1 MYCLSTIKGSSLPFE
16 NNGQEY
22 ICNLTLLA
30 IYQIMKKYIV
40 IFVAA
45 VISISFVS
53 CNSFIEGGNTSDN
66 EVIQKK
72 KIKKI
77 GSYKSLTAVEFNQ
90 LIASKPGTIL
100 DVRELYEVKHGVI
113 KGAVI
118 APLYA
123 DNFQELISVLQK
135 DIPVYVYDGSG
146 SLSVI
151 AAKTLLSN
159 EFSEIYSLMGGI
171 TAWGM
176 EGFKTVNPK
185 VIKGK
190 F

>member
-1 MYCLSTIKGSSLPFE
+1 MKNYLLILATAVFSLS
-16 NNGQEY
+16 
-22 ICNLTLLA
+22 
-30 IYQIMKKYIV
+30 V
-40 IFVAA
+40 
-45 VISISFVS
+45 VS
-53 CNSFIEGGNTSDN
+53 CDTRNEENKTTENETNTRL
-66 EVIQKK
+66 
-72 KIKKI
+72 KIKRI
-77 GSYKSLTAVEFNQ
+77 GSYKSLNAIEFNQ
-90 LIASKPGTIL
+90 LMASKPGTIL
-100 DVRELYEVKHGVI
+100 DVRELYEVKHGI
-113 KGAVI
+113 IEGAII

-123 DNFQELISVLQK
+123 DNFQEILSALQK

>member
-1 MYCLSTIKGSSLPFE
+1 
-16 NNGQEY
+16 
-22 ICNLTLLA
+22 
-30 IYQIMKKYIV
+30 MKKYLFI
-40 IFVAA
+40 IAA
-45 VISISFVS
+45 AIISISFVS
-53 CNSFIEGGNTSDN
+53 CNNLGEDDKLTEN
-66 EVIQKK
+66 EATQKR

-77 GSYKSLTAVEFNQ
+77 GSYKSLSALEFNE
-90 LIASKPGTIL
+90 LMTSKPGTIL
-100 DVRELYEVKHGVI
+100 DVRELYEVKHGI
-113 KGAVI
+113 IEGAII

-123 DNFQELISVLQK
+123 DNFQETINTLQK

>member
-1 MYCLSTIKGSSLPFE
+1 
-16 NNGQEY
+16 
-22 ICNLTLLA
+22 
-30 IYQIMKKYIV
+30 MKNYLI
-40 IFVAA
+40 IFVTA
-45 VISISFVS
+45 VFSISFVS
-53 CNSFIEGGNTSDN
+53 CNTQNGAENTTEKD
-66 EVIQKK
+66 VTQKR
-72 KIKKI
+72 KIKRI
-77 GSYKSLTAVEFNQ
+77 GSYKSLSAIEFNQ
-90 LIASKPGTIL
+90 LLSSKPGTIL
-100 DVRELYEVKHGVI
+100 DVRELDETKRGI
-113 KGAVI
+113 IEGAII

-123 DNFQELISVLQK
+123 DNFQEILSDLQK

-146 SLSVI
+146 NLSVI

>member
-1 MYCLSTIKGSSLPFE
+1 
-16 NNGQEY
+16 
-22 ICNLTLLA
+22 
-30 IYQIMKKYIV
+30 MKKHIL
-40 IFVAA
+40 IFATA

-53 CNSFIEGGNTSDN
+53 CNTQNEIEDNTEN
-66 EVIQKK
+66 EVVQTR

-77 GSYKSLTAVEFNQ
+77 GSYKSLNAVEFNQ
-90 LIASKPGTIL
+90 LMASKPGTIL
-100 DVRELYEVKHGVI
+100 DVREMYEVKHGVI
-113 KGAVI
+113 EGAIV

-123 DNFQELISVLQK
+123 DNFQEIISTLQK
-135 DIPVYVYDGSG
+135 DTPVYVYDGSG
-146 SLSVI
+146 SLSII
-151 AAKTLLSN
+151 AAKTLLSS

>member
-1 MYCLSTIKGSSLPFE
+1 MKNY
-16 NNGQEY
+16 
-22 ICNLTLLA
+22 LL
-30 IYQIMKKYIV
+30 
-40 IFVAA
+40 IFVTA
-45 VISISFVS
+45 IFSISLVS
-53 CNSFIEGGNTSDN
+53 CNTQNEGDKFEN
-66 EVIQKK
+66 EITQKR
-72 KIKKI
+72 KIKRI
-77 GSYKSLTAVEFNQ
+77 GSYKSLSAVEFNQ
-90 LIASKPGTIL
+90 LLSSKPGTIL
-100 DVRELYEVKHGVI
+100 DVRELDETKRGVI
-113 KGAVI
+113 EGAVI

-123 DNFQELISVLQK
+123 DNFQEILSDLQK

-146 SLSVI
+146 NLSVI

-185 VIKGK
+185 VIKGE

>member
-1 MYCLSTIKGSSLPFE
+1 
-16 NNGQEY
+16 
-22 ICNLTLLA
+22 
-30 IYQIMKKYIV
+30 MKKYLL
-40 IFVAA
+40 IFVTA
-45 VISISFVS
+45 VISVSFVS
-53 CNSFIEGGNTSDN
+53 CNTQNEKDN
-66 EVIQKK
+66 ISEKEVVQKR

-77 GSYKSLTAVEFNQ
+77 GSYKSLNAVEFNQ
-90 LIASKPGTIL
+90 LMASKPGTIL
-100 DVRELYEVKHGVI
+100 DVREAYETKHGVI
-113 KGAVI
+113 EGAIV

-123 DNFQELISVLQK
+123 DNFQEILSTLQK

-176 EGFKTVNPK
+176 EGFRTVNPK
-185 VIKGK
+185 VIKGE

>member
-1 MYCLSTIKGSSLPFE
+1 MKNY
-16 NNGQEY
+16 
-22 ICNLTLLA
+22 LL
-30 IYQIMKKYIV
+30 
-40 IFVAA
+40 IFVTA
-45 VISISFVS
+45 IFSISLVS
-53 CNSFIEGGNTSDN
+53 CNTQNEGDKFEN
-66 EVIQKK
+66 EITQKR
-72 KIKKI
+72 KIKRI
-77 GSYKSLTAVEFNQ
+77 GSYKSLSAVEFNQ
-90 LIASKPGTIL
+90 LLSSKPGTIL
-100 DVRELYEVKHGVI
+100 DVRELDETKRGVI
-113 KGAVI
+113 EGAVI

-123 DNFQELISVLQK
+123 DNFQEILSDLQK

-146 SLSVI
+146 NLSVI

>member
-1 MYCLSTIKGSSLPFE
+1 
-16 NNGQEY
+16 
-22 ICNLTLLA
+22 
-30 IYQIMKKYIV
+30 MKKYLLI
-40 IFVAA
+40 IVAA
-45 VISISFVS
+45 VISITFVS
-53 CNSFIEGGNTSDN
+53 CNSQDQGNETSEN
-66 EVIQKK
+66 EVTQRR

-77 GSYKSLTAVEFNQ
+77 GSYKSLSAIEFNQ

-100 DVRELYEVKHGVI
+100 DVRELDEVKRGI
-113 KGAVI
+113 IEGAII

-123 DNFQELISVLQK
+123 DNFQETISALQK

>member
-1 MYCLSTIKGSSLPFE
+1 
-16 NNGQEY
+16 
-22 ICNLTLLA
+22 
-30 IYQIMKKYIV
+30 MKKYLL
-40 IFVAA
+40 IFVTA
-45 VISISFVS
+45 VLSISFVS
-53 CNSFIEGGNTSDN
+53 CNTQNAEDSTTENKVT
-66 EVIQKK
+66 QKR
-72 KIKKI
+72 KIKRI
-77 GSYKSLTAVEFNQ
+77 GSYKSLNAIEFNE
-90 LIASKPGTIL
+90 LMASKPGTIL
-100 DVRELYEVKHGVI
+100 DVRELDEAKHGI
-113 KGAVI
+113 IEGAIV
-118 APLYA
+118 APLYD
-123 DNFQELISVLQK
+123 DNFQETISALQK

-185 VIKGK
+185 VIKGE

>member
-1 MYCLSTIKGSSLPFE
+1 
-16 NNGQEY
+16 
-22 ICNLTLLA
+22 
-30 IYQIMKKYIV
+30 MKKYLLI
-40 IFVAA
+40 IVAA
-45 VISISFVS
+45 VISITFVS
-53 CNSFIEGGNTSDN
+53 CNNQDQGNETSEN
-66 EVIQKK
+66 EVTQRR

-77 GSYKSLTAVEFNQ
+77 GSYKSLSAIEFNQ

-100 DVRELYEVKHGVI
+100 DVRELDEVKRGI
-113 KGAVI
+113 IEGAII

-123 DNFQELISVLQK
+123 DNFQETISALQK